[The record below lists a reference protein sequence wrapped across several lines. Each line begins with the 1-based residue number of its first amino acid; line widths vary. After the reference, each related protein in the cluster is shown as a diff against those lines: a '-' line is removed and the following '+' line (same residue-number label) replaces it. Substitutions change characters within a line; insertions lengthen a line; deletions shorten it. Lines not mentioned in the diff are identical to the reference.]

1 MTAMVLVAA
10 TGAGVCVVLLTR
22 PDPPALLRARLGAGR
37 RPSPELPFPRPDG
50 LRSVARRW
58 PLAVAAAVVVLALLR
73 PSALLLWACGAGV
86 TVGVLWLHAGARRR
100 RSADRTRRQTIECCD
115 ALVAELRAGQPSV
128 SALSRAAEQ
137 HPLLLPAARAAA
149 LGAEVA
155 PVLDEI
161 GALPGA
167 AGMRAVA
174 AAWRVAVGSGGGLVA
189 VLERVAAALRTEES
203 TRIEVAAA
211 LSPARATARMLAVL
225 PAFGLLLGSGL
236 GGDPLGFLLSSMVG
250 HLLLLAGVTLALA
263 GTAWV
268 ERLAHRV
275 QP

>member
-10 TGAGVCVVLLTR
+10 TGAGVCVVLLSR

-37 RPSPELPFPRPDG
+37 RASPELPFPGPDG

-73 PSALLLWACGAGV
+73 PSALLLWACGAGI

-155 PVLDEI
+155 PVLNEI

-236 GGDPLGFLLSSMVG
+236 GGDPVGFLLSSTVG
-250 HLLLLAGVTLALA
+250 HLRLLAGVTLAMA
-263 GTAWV
+263 GTVWV
-268 ERLAHRV
+268 ERLADRV